1 MAPFEFLSEAAAD
14 AYADAIVAKL
24 KLSGDANVA
33 NGARFLFRVYQGAR
47 AELIERGYSVEGETK
62 LAIGWE
68 DGDHSFAAELSQ
80 GPPRF
85 TKTEAL

>member
-24 KLSGDANVA
+24 KLSGDAN
-33 NGARFLFRVYQGAR
+33 GAR